1 MSVPKNR
8 GIDNTLYLKADN
20 ISSSKID
27 IKPLVIPQPKQLT
40 LKKCL
45 TGQRETEKSFV
56 KI

>member
-1 MSVPKNR
+1 MNR
-8 GIDNTLYLKADN
+8 GTDNTLYLKADN

-40 LKKCL
+40 FKKCL